1 MKNFFKTLWL
11 EISNH
16 NRYQV
21 ISGILCVVLLTW
33 FYGCEVRCKSILHP
47 DTQITR
53 TELQAELDSIY
64 AGAEE
69 RINALDRQEELRQ
82 YLMDIAITTG
92 TTGTINPWTVFGM
105 ISTILFGG
113 AATDNVRKRIVIKK
127 LSATPPV

>member
-1 MKNFFKTLWL
+1 MKNFLKKLWT

-21 ISGILCVVLLTW
+21 ISGILCVVLLVW
-33 FYGCEVRCKSILHP
+33 FYGCEVKCKSILHP

-64 AGAEE
+64 AGAKE
-69 RINALDRQEELRQ
+69 RINVLDKQEELRQ
-82 YLMDIAITTG
+82 YLLDTAITTG
-92 TTGTINPWTVFGM
+92 TTGTINPWALFGT

-113 AATDNVRKRIVIKK
+113 AATDNVRKRIAIKK